1 MGFVRAGRWR
11 KEGEVVDGAAAVTAR
26 HRARD
31 PGGGGTRARAWKQAW
46 EGYRGGGGGGC
57 EQIMGMAGEVMRGV
71 GGLTH
76 LLGGGGYIGGASMS
90 VRGGAGAWP
99 RRGAHG

>member
-11 KEGEVVDGAAAVTAR
+11 KEGEVV
-26 HRARD
+26 
-31 PGGGGTRARAWKQAW
+31 
-46 EGYRGGGGGGC
+46 GGGGC